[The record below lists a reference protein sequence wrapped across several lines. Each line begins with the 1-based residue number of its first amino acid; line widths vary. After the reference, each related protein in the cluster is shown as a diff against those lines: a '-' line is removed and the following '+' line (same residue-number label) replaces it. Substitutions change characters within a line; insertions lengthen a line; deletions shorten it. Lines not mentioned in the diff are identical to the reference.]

1 MLAPYRR
8 LAKVAAILLLIGL
21 PAKTQVL
28 YGSLVGGVS
37 DPSGSAVPT
46 ATVSITNLET
56 SAARTI
62 SVDGEGRFTLSNL
75 QPGLYT
81 LRVSA
86 PGFRKHEST
95 ANRVQINAVTRVDV
109 RLALGEVAESVV
121 VEGNLATLKTDNT
134 DVSTTLAAKEITE
147 LPLTNYKNYQS
158 LMDLVPGATPTAE
171 QNAIIDT
178 PGRSLTTNVNGTV
191 RNTNTTRIDG
201 AASINIY
208 LPHHTLYNPPTET
221 IESVNVATNTFDAE
235 QGLAGGAAITVNT
248 KSGTN
253 DLHGALFSYHSNSR
267 MRARNYFFQGRNPK
281 NIFNIP
287 GFVIGGPIIRNKLF
301 YFGGWEGTLQR
312 NNVSS
317 LYTVPTAEMR
327 SGDFSSLPSIIF
339 DPATGDSAGRGR
351 SPFPGNAVP
360 AGRQSAISRK
370 MQSLVPLPNQQGLN
384 SNYFGSDSQGLN
396 RHNYDLKINWVRNS
410 KHTVWGKYG
419 AMKADVNCS
428 FGLGAAGGAGLCNG
442 GGAGVGDTLVQVAT
456 IGTTYIV
463 SPRFLVDYTFGYNR
477 LWQQVFAPDYGKNVG
492 LDLGIPGTN
501 GPDVRQS
508 GIPTFNITGLSAW
521 GNTDTWSPTF
531 RYDDTYTSNANAG
544 WQVKG
549 HDIRFGFDMIHLRLN
564 HWQPQ
569 IGGGPRGAFTFTGA
583 IAGLNGGAAP
593 TQYNA
598 YAAYLLGLPSQ
609 VSKTEQFYDPMTTRE
624 WQFGWYIRDRW
635 QVTRRLTLSL
645 GARLEFLPLMTR
657 QNTGIERYDIDTN
670 RVFLGGLGGTPNNA
684 GVQSRSTQLSPRVG
698 IAYRLNDRTV
708 IRTGYGLSYDPLPLS
723 RPFRGTY
730 PVMISNDYVSANSFA
745 YVRTLEQGIPAFV
758 APDTSSGVI
767 TVPLTATTIT
777 PPKNLRR
784 GYIQSWNFI
793 VERELPGKFT
803 ASAGYVATKTVRQ
816 FADININAAGPGE
829 GNAGRP
835 LARAFGRLVDTTLT
849 DAFADGQY
857 HSLQTTFG
865 RRFAGGLMIRSA
877 YTFGKAINEND
888 EPSRGGS
895 TFNSPDV
902 RYRNRALAGFDRT
915 HNFHAG
921 FLYELPFGPGRRLAP
936 ASRLL
941 SAIAGGWQLNGIFGA
956 YSGNPFTITASGASL
971 NAPGNTQTADQ
982 VKPNVDILGAV
993 GPGQLWFDT
1002 SAFAAVTAVR
1012 YGTSGRNIV
1021 RGPGAIRLDGSV
1033 FRQFRINERVNL
1045 QFRGEAFNIPNHAQF
1060 NNPGNAVNSANF
1072 GMITSA
1078 KPVERQFR
1086 LGLRLGF

>member
-1 MLAPYRR
+1 
-8 LAKVAAILLLIGL
+8 
-21 PAKTQVL
+21 
-28 YGSLVGGVS
+28 
-37 DPSGSAVPT
+37 
-46 ATVSITNLET
+46 
-56 SAARTI
+56 
-62 SVDGEGRFTLSNL
+62 
-75 QPGLYT
+75 

-86 PGFRKHEST
+86 SGFKKHEST
-95 ANRVQINAVTRVDV
+95 GNRVQINAITRVDV
-109 RLALGEVAESVV
+109 RLVLGEVVESVV
-121 VEGNLATLKTDNT
+121 VEGNIATLKTDNT
-134 DVSTTLAAKEITE
+134 DVSTTLASKEITE

-235 QGLAGGAAITVNT
+235 QGLAGGAAVTVNT

-253 DLHGALFSYHSNSR
+253 DLHGAIFAYHSNSR
-267 MRARNYFFQGRNPK
+267 MRARNYFFQGQNPK

-287 GFVIGGPIIRNKLF
+287 GFVVGGPIIRNKLF
-301 YFGGWEGTLQR
+301 YFGGWEGTRQR
-312 NNVSS
+312 NNVSN

-327 SGDFSSLPSIIF
+327 SGDFSTLPSIIY
-339 DPATGDSAGRGR
+339 DPATGDTAGRGR
-351 SPFPGNAVP
+351 TPFPGNMVS

-370 MQSLVPLPNQQGLN
+370 MQALVPLPNLQGFN

-396 RHNYDLKINWVRNS
+396 RDNYDLKINWVRNPN
-410 KHTVWGKYG
+410 HTVWGKYG
-419 AMKADVNCS
+419 AMKAKVNCS

-456 IGTTYIV
+456 VGTTYIV

-477 LWQQVFAPDYGKNVG
+477 LWQEVYAPDYGKNVG

-501 GPDVRQS
+501 GPDIRQS
-508 GIPTFNITGLSAW
+508 GIPTFSITGLSAW

-531 RYDDTYTSNANAG
+531 RYDDTYTSNANAS
-544 WQVKG
+544 WQKQG

-569 IGGGPRGAFTFTGA
+569 IGGGPRGGFTFAGA

-598 YAAYLLGLPSQ
+598 YAAFLLGLPSQ

-624 WQFGWYIRDRW
+624 WQFGWYVRDRW
-635 QVTRRLTLSL
+635 QVSRRLTLSL
-645 GARLEFLPLMTR
+645 GARLEFLPLMNR
-657 QNTGIERYDIDTN
+657 QDTGIERYDIETN
-670 RVFLGGLGGTPNNA
+670 RVFLGGLGNTPNNA
-684 GVQSRSTQLSPRVG
+684 GVEAKSSQISPRIG
-698 IAYRLNDRTV
+698 IAYRLNERTV

-730 PVMISNDYVSANSFA
+730 PVMISNDYVAPNTFA

-793 VERELPGKFT
+793 IERELPGKFT

-816 FADININAAGPGE
+816 FADININAALPGE

-865 RRFAGGLMIRSA
+865 RRFAGGLMIRSV

-902 RYRNRALAGFDRT
+902 RNRNRALAGFDRT
-915 HNFHAG
+915 HNFHVG
-921 FLYELPFGPGRRLAP
+921 FLYELPFGAGRRF
-936 ASRLL
+936 ASSSRAL
-941 SAIAGGWQLNGIFGA
+941 SAIAGGWQVNGIFGA
-956 YSGNPFTITASGASL
+956 YSGSPFTITASGASL

-982 VKPNVDILGAV
+982 VKPNVEILGAV

-1002 SAFAAVTAVR
+1002 SAFAPVTALR

-1021 RGPGAIRLDGSV
+1021 RGPGAVRLDGSL
-1033 FRQFRINERVNL
+1033 FRQFRITERINM
-1045 QFRGEAFNIPNHAQF
+1045 QFRAEAFNIPNHAQF

-1072 GMITSA
+1072 GMITAA